1 MATTAARR
9 EHARTDLVT
18 VVLVVVGLAQLL
30 PGLLAFFAPGAFYDA
45 LAGYPPRNDHFLRD
59 LGSWQIALGA
69 IALYGA
75 RRQAWRAPL
84 LGLLA
89 FLAPGV
95 FYDVLAGFP
104 PQNDHFLR
112 DVGSWQIALG
122 AIALFGARRHAW
134 RAPLLGLLAL
144 QYLLHAISH
153 LVNVNDT
160 DPAWQGPFALALQ
173 VLGFLAL
180 AGLFLRERTAR

>member
-1 MATTAARR
+1 MATTAPRR
-9 EHARTDLVT
+9 EHAGTDLVT

-89 FLAPGV
+89 
-95 FYDVLAGFP
+95 
-104 PQNDHFLR
+104 
-112 DVGSWQIALG
+112 
-122 AIALFGARRHAW
+122 
-134 RAPLLGLLAL
+134 L

-153 LVNVNDT
+153 LINVNDT